1 MNIKRVDHIGI
12 AVPNLDDAIK
22 FYEDIL
28 GIKCEGKET
37 VVDQKV
43 NVAFLPVGDT
53 EIELL
58 EGTDEN
64 SAIYKYIQK
73 NSGRGGIQ
81 HIALNV
87 ESIESSIKEFKDK
100 GYIMLDNTFRY
111 GAGGA
116 KIAFCHPKGTYG
128 TLIELTER

>member
-1 MNIKRVDHIGI
+1 MNIKKVDHIGI

-22 FYEDIL
+22 FYEEVL
-28 GIKCEGKET
+28 GIKCEGKEI
-37 VVDQKV
+37 VEEQKV

-73 NSGRGGIQ
+73 NSGRGGMQ

-87 ESIESSIKEFKDK
+87 DCIEDAINEFKEK
-100 GYIMLDNTFRY
+100 GYIMLDDTFRY

-116 KIAFCHPKGTYG
+116 KIAFCHPKSTYG

>member
-1 MNIKRVDHIGI
+1 MNIRKLDHIGI

-22 FYEDIL
+22 FYEEVL
-28 GIKCEGKET
+28 GIKCEGKE
-37 VVDQKV
+37 VVEEQKV

-73 NSGRGGIQ
+73 NGGRGGIQ

-87 ESIESSIKEFKDK
+87 DCIEDAINEFKEK
-100 GYIMLDNTFRY
+100 GYIMLDDAFRY

-116 KIAFCHPKGTYG
+116 KIAFCHPKSTHG
-128 TLIELTER
+128 TLIELTEK